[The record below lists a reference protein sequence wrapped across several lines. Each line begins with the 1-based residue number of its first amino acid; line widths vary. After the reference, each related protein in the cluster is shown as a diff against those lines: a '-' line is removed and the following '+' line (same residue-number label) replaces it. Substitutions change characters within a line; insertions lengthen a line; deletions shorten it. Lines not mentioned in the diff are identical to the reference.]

1 MKIRRLIVLVV
12 VVVIGLIGWNQYQ
25 QSQERAASEQ
35 YEEAMA
41 LEKDGEFFHARDLYE
56 RVIRNYGQT
65 EAATMAAQQLEG
77 LTERERAYKEQQK
90 ADRLERLS
98 GAAEAGAWLADAE
111 AQDQDADLSD
121 EEHARRQRD
130 RLQEAV
136 EAIRDEL
143 Q

>member
-1 MKIRRLIVLVV
+1 MKIRRLVVLVAV
-12 VVVIGLIGWNQYQ
+12 VVLGLIGWNQYQ
-25 QSQERAASEQ
+25 QSQERAAMEQ

-90 ADRLERLS
+90 ADRLQRLS
-98 GAAEAGAWLADAE
+98 GAAETGAWLAEEGAKDRDAN
-111 AQDQDADLSD
+111 LT
-121 EEHARRQRD
+121 EEERAKRQRN
-130 RLQEAV
+130 RVQEAV
-136 EAIRDEL
+136 EAVRDEL